1 MLGSTFREVVEY
13 NLLISM
19 LGRGGGCI
27 FDDGPI
33 YWGAAPINIWGV
45 DYVLALI

>member
-19 LGRGGGCI
+19 LGRGGVYLMMALCIGGGGC
-27 FDDGPI
+27 PH
-33 YWGAAPINIWGV
+33 
-45 DYVLALI
+45 